1 MPDFYAVAIGRVP
14 GKYPTWVLCE
24 PQVKGYTDARYKKF
38 RTEAEA
44 DSFILQFGTPTST
57 SLVVAP
63 VTVAAVAV
71 APVAV
76 AAITVAAITVAK
88 RARSATPPTS

>member
-1 MPDFYAVAIGRVP
+1 MPDVYAVAVGRIP

-24 PQVKGYTDARYKKF
+24 AQVKGYTDARHKKF

-44 DSFILQFGTPTST
+44 DSFILQFGAPSAIP
-57 SLVVAP
+57 SAPLVAAP
-63 VTVAAVAV
+63 AAAATVTVV
-71 APVAV
+71 PVAI
-76 AAITVAAITVAK
+76 APNATVAK